1 MSVVQRCPNC
11 GTTQTSS
18 GECQACHD
26 AQVRFFCPNHAP
38 GIWLDAPT
46 CAKCGATLGAPTPPA
61 SFRTPP
67 APPPPP
73 RRSAPTRHEG
83 SHRREEYELEPRG
96 MPLAPWQRLIITA
109 LRARH
114 ALAGTPDREEVAPA
128 RSAGSCL
135 LRAVILLVLLMV
147 ASIGALI
154 MLGRTLF
161 FVE

>member
-11 GTTQTSS
+11 GTTQATS

-26 AQVRFFCPNHAP
+26 AQVRFFCSNHAP

-46 CAKCGATLGAPTPPA
+46 CAKCGATLGAPAPPA
-61 SFRTPP
+61 SFRPPP
-67 APPPPP
+67 APPPP
-73 RRSAPTRHEG
+73 RRTAPIRHEG
-83 SHRREEYELEPRG
+83 SPRREEYELEPPG
-96 MPLAPWQRLIITA
+96 MALAPWQRLIITA

-114 ALAGTPDREEVAPA
+114 ALAGTPERETAAPA

-135 LRAVILLVLLMV
+135 LRAVILLVLLLV
-147 ASIGALI
+147 ASIAALL

-161 FVE
+161 LAE